1 MINTAYTLNN
11 FYSTEELKN
20 RLRLISTQNTMWTRN
35 YIVSYVSDLEDI
47 VVLENR
53 LYVNAIDFRQVFN
66 VYYDDEVSAKV
77 ESLLR
82 NYISNLI
89 ETLRLTKANYLSP
102 ETSSQGDLIKAEEN
116 WKIAGIELAQY
127 LSNINTY
134 WKLEQIQTL
143 IIDHIEMTID
153 QMQQRLRKEYAYEVH
168 QYDFIEYHSIM
179 IADILSKGII
189 DMFY

>member
-102 ETSSQGDLIKAEEN
+102 ETSSQEDLIKAEEN

>member
-53 LYVNAIDFRQVFN
+53 FYVNAIDFRQVFN

-102 ETSSQGDLIKAEEN
+102 ETSSQEDLIKAEEN